1 VVKSLVD
8 LGIPELTDEQFEEVT
23 QVAEDAARKLILS
36 KISQKQVDKLNIT
49 VEAEGTK
56 PVNFTVEIDLV
67 LLSQSK
73 GVNEKALVDEAV
85 AEAFKAIEAYL
96 RKLT

>member
-1 VVKSLVD
+1 MKSLVD